1 MSSPVTPAH
10 IALWLISGWLVIAS
24 LLAVTLR
31 NLFRAALALGF
42 ALLCVAALF
51 LLLEAEFLG
60 WTQILVYV
68 GAILTLVLFAVMLTS
83 GLADPRTPQSHRPLW
98 PSAIA
103 CALLFGLLRQAIH
116 ALPWTAE
123 PGAAFAGPG
132 ELGRQLVTTYAL
144 PFELISVLFVAVM
157 VGSLVLAGRNAA

>member
-1 MSSPVTPAH
+1 MSLPTTPAH
-10 IALWLISGWLVIAS
+10 IAWLLIGGGLVVAS

-31 NLFRAALALGF
+31 NLFRAALALGA

-60 WTQILVYV
+60 WAQILVYV
-68 GAILTLVLFAVMLTS
+68 GAILTLILFAVMLTS
-83 GLADPRTPQSHRPLW
+83 GLTDPWTAQSRRPLW
-98 PSAIA
+98 PAAIA
-103 CALLFGLLRQAIH
+103 CTLLFGLLRQAIRT
-116 ALPWTAE
+116 LPWTDT
-123 PGAAFAGPG
+123 PGAAFAGPA

-157 VGSLVLAGRNAA
+157 IGALVLAGRGAR